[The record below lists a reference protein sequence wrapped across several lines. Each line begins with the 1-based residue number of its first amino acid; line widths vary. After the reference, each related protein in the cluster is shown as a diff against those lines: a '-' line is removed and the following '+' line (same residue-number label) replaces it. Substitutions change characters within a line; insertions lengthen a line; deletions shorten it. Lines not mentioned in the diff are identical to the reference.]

1 MTTLSL
7 RERMLGEGTPAVIVP
22 LIGTH
27 AEALARE
34 AAAAASSGADV
45 VEWRLDALLCASS
58 PDQRTDRSAGT
69 ATARMLQDLAPAAQ
83 AIRAE
88 LGDVPLLLTVRTA
101 VEGGPLEIDETRYR
115 ELLEGLIRSDWGQAL
130 DVEELSHPGLV
141 ADLSASATAH
151 RVALVA
157 SHHRFD
163 TTPPAGEL
171 DLLLQRLADSG
182 ADIIKLA
189 VMPETPQQVLDLMC
203 STRRAVDASTVPVIT
218 MSMGPLGAVS
228 RLAGTV
234 TGSAATFAA
243 LGEVSA
249 PGQLP
254 VALVR
259 SAQEAMR

>member
-1 MTTLSL
+1 MTTLRL
-7 RERMLGEGTPAVIVP
+7 RDRTLGEGAPAVIAP
-22 LIGTH
+22 LVGTH

-45 VEWRLDALLCASS
+45 VEWRMDALLCAPPS
-58 PDQRTDRSAGT
+58 DQRTDPSAGT
-69 ATARMLQDLAPAAQ
+69 ETARMLQDLAPAAR
-83 AIRAE
+83 AIRDE
-88 LGDVPLLLTVRTA
+88 LGDLPLLLTVRTA
-101 VEGGPLEIDETRYR
+101 GEGGSLAIDETRYR
-115 ELLEGLIRSDWGQAL
+115 ELLEGLIRSGWGQAL
-130 DVEELSHPGLV
+130 DVEELTHPGVV
-141 ADLSASATAH
+141 ADLSASAAAH

-189 VMPETPQQVLDLMC
+189 VMPETSQQVLELMC
-203 STRRAVDASTVPVIT
+203 ATRRAADASTVPVIT

-243 LGEVSA
+243 LGALSA

-254 VALVR
+254 VDLVR
-259 SAQEAMR
+259 SVQEAMR